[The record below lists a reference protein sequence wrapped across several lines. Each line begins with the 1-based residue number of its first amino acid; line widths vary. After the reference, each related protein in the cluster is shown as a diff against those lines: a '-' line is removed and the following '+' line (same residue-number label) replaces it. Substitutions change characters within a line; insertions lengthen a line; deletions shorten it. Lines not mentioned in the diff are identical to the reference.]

1 MYEMRTQGNDR
12 NKIKIIG
19 GGLAGVE
26 CAYQLLK
33 KGFEVDMYE
42 MRPVSTTG
50 AHKTDKLAELVCS
63 NSLKSDLKDTA
74 SGTLKAEMRLLD
86 SLVLKCADI
95 AKVPAGG
102 ALAVDRDVLSNE
114 IEKVLHSFPKFN
126 LIRQKVTEVDFNTPT
141 VIACGPLCS
150 DEIADILKK
159 VGGDDN
165 LHFCDA
171 VAPIISADSID
182 YNKAY
187 YGARY
192 GKGGDYLN
200 CGMNKEEYLTFY
212 NELINARSVEDK
224 LIDAEFF
231 ESCMPI
237 EVMAKRGV
245 DSVRFGP
252 LRPVGLDAPDGRK
265 FYAVVQLRKENVQG
279 DAFNI
284 VGFQTN
290 LLFPEQKRV
299 FGLIPGLEHAEYLR
313 YGVMHRNTY
322 INAPKTLNHDFS
334 LREHPLV
341 YVAGQLSGVEGYME
355 SAMSGMIS
363 GLSLANKL
371 NGCEF
376 ELPDEYTIIGSLTR
390 YISNPA
396 VEQLQPMNANFG
408 LLPPIEGIRD
418 KKERKLAYG
427 LRAVEHMRDYIEKH

>member
-1 MYEMRTQGNDR
+1 MYEMRTQGKDR
-12 NKIKIIG
+12 NKVKIIG

-33 KGFEVDMYE
+33 RGFAVDMYE
-42 MRPVSTTG
+42 MRPVCTTG

-63 NSLKSDLKDTA
+63 NSLKSDLRDTA

-86 SLVLKCADI
+86 SLILKCADV

-114 IEKVLHSFPKFN
+114 VEKVLHTFPNFN
-126 LIRQKVTEVDFNTPT
+126 LIHQKVTEVDFNTPT

-150 DEIADILKK
+150 NEIADILKK
-159 VGGDDN
+159 IGGDDN

-171 VAPIISADSID
+171 VAPIISAESID

-187 YGARY
+187 FGARY

-200 CGMNKEEYLTFY
+200 CGMNKEEYLIFY
-212 NELINARSVEDK
+212 NELINARFVEDK

-245 DSVRFGP
+245 DAVRFGP

-279 DAFNI
+279 DAYNI

-322 INAPKTLNHDFS
+322 INAPKTLNPDFS
-334 LREHPLV
+334 LRAYPQV

-371 NGCEF
+371 SGLDF

>member
-1 MYEMRTQGNDR
+1 MYEMRTQGKDR
-12 NKIKIIG
+12 NKVKIIG

-33 KGFEVDMYE
+33 RGFAVDMYE

-86 SLVLKCADI
+86 SLILKCADV

-102 ALAVDRDVLSNE
+102 ALAVDRAVLSNE
-114 IEKVLHSFPKFN
+114 VEKVLHTFPNFN
-126 LIRQKVTEVDFNTPT
+126 LIHQKVTDVDFNTPT

-159 VGGDDN
+159 IGGDDN

-171 VAPIISADSID
+171 VAPIISAESID

-187 YGARY
+187 FGARY

-200 CGMNKEEYLTFY
+200 CGMNKEQYLTFY

-224 LIDAEFF
+224 LIDADFF

-245 DSVRFGP
+245 DAVRFGP

-279 DAFNI
+279 DAYNI

-299 FGLIPGLEHAEYLR
+299 FGLIPGLERAEYLR

-322 INAPKTLNHDFS
+322 INAPKTLNPDFS
-334 LREHPLV
+334 LRAYPQV

-371 NGCEF
+371 SGLDF

-427 LRAVEHMRDYIEKH
+427 LRAVEHMLDYIEKH

>member
-1 MYEMRTQGNDR
+1 MYEMRTQGKDR
-12 NKIKIIG
+12 NKVKIIG

-33 KGFEVDMYE
+33 RGFAVDMYE
-42 MRPVSTTG
+42 MRPVCTTG

-86 SLVLKCADI
+86 SLILKCADV

-114 IEKVLHSFPKFN
+114 VEKVLHTFPNFN
-126 LIRQKVTEVDFNTPT
+126 LIHQKVTEVDFNTPT

-159 VGGDDN
+159 IGGDDN

-171 VAPIISADSID
+171 VAPIISAESID

-187 YGARY
+187 FGARY
-192 GKGGDYLN
+192 GKGADYLN

-245 DSVRFGP
+245 DAVRFGP

-279 DAFNI
+279 DAYNI

-322 INAPKTLNHDFS
+322 INAPKTLNPDFS
-334 LREHPLV
+334 LRAYPQV

-371 NGCEF
+371 SGLDF

-427 LRAVEHMRDYIEKH
+427 LRSVEHMRDYIEKH

>member
-1 MYEMRTQGNDR
+1 MYEMRTQGKDR
-12 NKIKIIG
+12 NKVKIIG

-33 KGFEVDMYE
+33 RGFAVDMYE

-86 SLVLKCADI
+86 SLILKCADV

-102 ALAVDRDVLSNE
+102 ALAVDRAVLSNE
-114 IEKVLHSFPKFN
+114 VEKVLHTFPNFN
-126 LIRQKVTEVDFNTPT
+126 LIHQKVTDVNFNTPT

-159 VGGDDN
+159 IGGDDN

-171 VAPIISADSID
+171 VAPIISAESID

-187 YGARY
+187 FGARY

-200 CGMNKEEYLTFY
+200 CGMNKEQYLTFY

-224 LIDAEFF
+224 LIDADFF

-245 DSVRFGP
+245 DAVRFGP

-279 DAFNI
+279 DAYNI

-322 INAPKTLNHDFS
+322 INAPKTLNSDFS
-334 LREHPLV
+334 LRAYPQV

-371 NGCEF
+371 SGLDF